1 MVHWGRVDEWRGFLG
16 RPGLQGDIAK
26 FQAACAGKSILVT
39 GAAGSIG
46 SLLAR
51 AALQAEARRVVLLD
65 KSVRSLH
72 RLREELVAF
81 GSRADCI
88 SISGDVCDAHLLK
101 NLFCDCRPEIVFHAA
116 ALKFV
121 PPLEG
126 DPLSAIR
133 TNTLGT
139 YRIAESAV
147 EHGVERVIFISTD
160 KAVCPANMLG
170 ASKRLGEIVTLALST
185 SAVPMNCVRFGNV
198 LGSRGSVVPLFEE
211 QIRRKGPLTVTHPDV
226 TRYFLTGDEAVLL
239 VLAAASL
246 EEGGQVLVPRLGN
259 PIKITELAGFMIRRS
274 GLVPGK
280 NVDIVFTRL
289 RPGDKIAE
297 LLVAPSESREPAIA
311 GLLDR
316 VDTRALGRKELRRW
330 IDGLS
335 ECVESDNVQGLLGRV
350 CEMLPEYRPSPE
362 LVEFVKRGSPQACST

>member
-1 MVHWGRVDEWRGFLG
+1 MVHWSSVDEWRDFIG
-16 RPGLQGDIAK
+16 RPGLQGDVAK
-26 FQAACAGKSILVT
+26 FQAVCAGKSILVT

-51 AALQAEARRVVLLD
+51 AVLQAGARRVVLLD
-65 KSVRSLH
+65 KAVRSLH
-72 RLREELVAF
+72 RLREELVTF
-81 GSRADCI
+81 GSSADCI
-88 SISGDVCDAHLLK
+88 SISGDVCDVDLLN
-101 NLFCDCRPEIVFHAA
+101 NLFCDCQPEIVFHAA

-133 TNTLGT
+133 TNTIGT
-139 YRIAESAV
+139 FKLAEAALRY
-147 EHGVERVIFISTD
+147 GVERLIFISTD
-160 KAVCPANMLG
+160 KAVCPVNMLG

-211 QIRRKGPLTVTHPDV
+211 QIRHKGPVTVTHPDV

-246 EEGGQVLVPRLGN
+246 EEGGQVLVPQLGE
-259 PIKITELAGFMIRRS
+259 PLKITELAGFLIRKS
-274 GLVPGK
+274 GLIAEK

-289 RPGDKIAE
+289 RPGDKMAE
-297 LLVAPSESREPAIA
+297 LLVAPSERRDPAIA
-311 GLLDR
+311 GLLDC
-316 VDTRALGRKELRRW
+316 VDTRALPREELRRW
-330 IDGLS
+330 VAGLS
-335 ECVESDNVQGLLGRV
+335 ECVESNNVQGLLTLVR
-350 CEMLPEYRPSPE
+350 EMLPDYRPSPE
-362 LVEFVKRGSPQACST
+362 LVEYVKRDSAQASST